1 MRNSFDD
8 TEEHLTNLIEGYKDL
23 QKLIGYDF
31 RDSDLLVK
39 ALSHSSYVNELKL
52 NKHDDYERTEFLG
65 DAVLE
70 LTVSEFL
77 FRENP
82 DMHEGELTKL
92 RASLV
97 CEPTLA
103 YCARTGFDLG
113 RFVLLGKGEDSS
125 GGRGRD
131 SIISD
136 VFEAIVGAIY
146 LDGGF
151 EPAASFIRRFV
162 LTDYEKKIGFDD
174 SKTIL
179 QEYAQDHGM
188 TLEYELVEERG
199 PAHDRDYVMR
209 AVLDGKISETGVAKS
224 KKAAQQ
230 HAANAVIEK
239 HINNN
244 KD

>member
-1 MRNSFDD
+1 MNIKDGY
-8 TEEHLTNLIEGYKDL
+8 IEL
-23 QKLIGYDF
+23 QKRIGYDF
-31 RDSDLLVK
+31 RSGDLLIR
-39 ALSHSSYVNELKL
+39 ALSHSSYVNELKM
-52 NKHDDYERTEFLG
+52 NRHDDYERMEFLG

-77 FRENP
+77 YKKNTSMREG
-82 DMHEGELTKL
+82 DMTKL

-103 YCARTGFDLG
+103 YCAQEGMELG
-113 RFVLLGKGEDSS
+113 KFILLGKGEDAS

-131 SIISD
+131 SIVSD

-151 EPAASFIRRFV
+151 EAAKDFIYRFV
-162 LTDYEKKIGFDD
+162 LEDYEKKTEFVD

-179 QEYAQDHGM
+179 QEYAQEHGIS
-188 TLEYELVEERG
+188 LNYELLEERG
-199 PAHDRDYVMR
+199 PAHDRDYVIR
-209 AVLDGKISETGVAKS
+209 ATLGGDISETGIAKS

-230 HAANAVIEK
+230 CAAYAILGRLQDRTET
-239 HINNN
+239 H
-244 KD
+244 

>member
-1 MRNSFDD
+1 MNIQDGY
-8 TEEHLTNLIEGYKDL
+8 IEL

-31 RDSDLLVK
+31 RDSGHLVR
-39 ALSHSSYVNELKL
+39 ALSHSSYINEIRRQ
-52 NKHDDYERTEFLG
+52 KHDDYERTEFLG

-77 FRENP
+77 YNSYPRMSEG
-82 DMHEGELTKL
+82 DMTKL

-113 RFVLLGKGEDSS
+113 RFILLGKGEDAS
-125 GGRGRD
+125 GGRRRD
-131 SIISD
+131 SIVSD
-136 VFEAIVGAIY
+136 VFEAIVGAIF
-146 LDGGF
+146 LDGGLD
-151 EPAASFIRRFV
+151 AAKDMIYRFV
-162 LTDYEKKIGFDD
+162 LNDHEKKIEFVD

-179 QEYAQDHGM
+179 QEYAQNHGM
-188 TLEYELVEERG
+188 SLEYELVEERG

-209 AVLDGKISETGVAKS
+209 AVLDGKIFETGIAKS

-230 HAANAVIEK
+230 SAAYAILQNRIRPDDTE
-239 HINNN
+239 II
-244 KD
+244 